1 VTGSGAEPA
10 GRDAAPGG
18 PGVAPGIA
26 AGLAPGLAPQGLR
39 HAGMRSHLSRMLAI
53 AVIAGQWACGGDG
66 GHERVPLG
74 QGGIESPVD
83 ALPGELQAQLDSGN
97 AAYRAG
103 DHQVALYHFQQAVRI
118 EPDLA
123 AGWYGV
129 GMTQS
134 ALGNAPAADSAMAR
148 VHRLA
153 PTVPLQ
159 HPSTDAPPN
168 PHPPS
173 GGATPR

>member
-1 VTGSGAEPA
+1 MTGSGAEPV
-10 GRDAAPGG
+10 GRDAAPGR
-18 PGVAPGIA
+18 PGIA
-26 AGLAPGLAPQGLR
+26 PDRLR
-39 HAGMRSHLSRMLAI
+39 GALRAVRSHVPRVLAI

-74 QGGIESPVD
+74 QGGQGGMESPVD
-83 ALPGELQAQLDSGN
+83 ALPGGLQAQLDSGN

-103 DHQVALYHFQQAVRI
+103 DHQTALHHFQEAVRI

-134 ALGNAPAADSAMAR
+134 ALGNAPAADSAMAQ